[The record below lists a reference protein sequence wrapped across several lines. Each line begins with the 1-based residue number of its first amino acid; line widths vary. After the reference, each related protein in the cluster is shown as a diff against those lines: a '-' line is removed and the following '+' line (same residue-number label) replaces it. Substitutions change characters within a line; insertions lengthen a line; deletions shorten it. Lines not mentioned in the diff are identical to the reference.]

1 MSSQLKASTVAPPP
15 LQRTAEFLRLR
26 ALSFRESPEFFLTVE
41 SHFVTR
47 VRTQLSRSRLLKA
60 STVTPLSLQRLRAST
75 VSSRLKAS
83 TVTSLLLQ
91 RLRAST
97 VSLRLKASTVT
108 SLLLQKSAEFFFFD
122 FVR

>member
-1 MSSQLKASTVAPPP
+1 MPSLAFAKFLGIRS
-15 LQRTAEFLRLR
+15 AE
-26 ALSFRESPEFFLTVE
+26 TVE

-47 VRTQLSRSRLLKA
+47 VRTQPSRSRLLKA

-91 RLRAST
+91 RLRVFT